1 MQLII
6 FLFWFMA
13 IVALLAHAIF
23 YPNSYKDTNGAKLI
37 GRYFLITML
46 AIIAEVIITI
56 WIK

>member
-23 YPNSYKDTNGAKLI
+23 CQNSYKDTNGAKLI
-37 GRYFLITML
+37 GRYFLITIF
-46 AIIAEVIITI
+46 AIIAEAIITI
-56 WIK
+56 WTK

>member
-6 FLFWFMA
+6 FLFWFIA
-13 IVALLAHAIF
+13 IIGLLGHAIF
-23 YPNSYKDTNGAKLI
+23 YPNSYKGTHGAKLI
-37 GRYFLITML
+37 GRYFLITIL